1 MITKAYGKINIA
13 LDIVGK
19 RADGYHI
26 LKMIMQQIDL
36 YDVVSVDKASN
47 GIVLTT
53 NRSYLPVDNRNLAY
67 RAAELFLEK
76 YSIKSGV
83 SINIEKNIP
92 VSAGLAGGSTNA
104 AAVLKS
110 LNELFKVNAS
120 IEELMELGLS
130 LGADIPY
137 CISGGTALCEN
148 IGEVITPLKPFK
160 NQILVVVKPPFG
172 VSTKEVYKGID
183 INRIHKHPK
192 TEDIIAAME
201 REDVKFV
208 AENMKNVLENVTLRK
223 HGKIRAIKNRLL
235 EEGALGAMMSGSGP
249 TVFAFFEDMLKAQRC
264 YNHLKREY
272 KECFITRTI

>member
-201 REDVKFV
+201 REDVNFV